1 MTIIMNNCLTLS
13 VYPALWNKEYVTP
26 APKIS
31 HPQDI
36 SDLRKISGTLDFS
49 KTFEGFLKD
58 WIMKDVCSNIDISQY
73 GGQSGIGTEHMLV
86 CYMDRILH
94 LLDTHQDK
102 SAVIATSL
110 DWSSAFDRQ
119 DPTLAIIKFIKLGVR
134 ASLIPLLVSYL
145 TDRKMRVKFNGEV
158 SEFLTLSRVA
168 KN

>member
-1 MTIIMNNCLTLS
+1 
-13 VYPALWNKEYVTP
+13 
-26 APKIS
+26 
-31 HPQDI
+31 
-36 SDLRKISGTLDFS
+36 
-49 KTFEGFLKD
+49 
-58 WIMKDVCSNIDISQY
+58 
-73 GGQSGIGTEHMLV
+73 
-86 CYMDRILH
+86 MDRILH

-158 SEFLTLSRVA
+158 SEFLTLIWGGSQGTLEYISQSNDKADVVPLRTGINLLMISVSSR
-168 KN
+168 